1 MRICI
6 SIVTHNQSELVL
18 ELLKSLNKFV
28 YCVENEVEVIITEN
42 NFVLEKYECKFPLK
56 FKMNLHPRGF
66 GTNHN
71 SVFEEATPDLFL
83 VVNPDIKFIEHFDL
97 DLFLAKMNESK
108 TDISSPIIQNNFGQ
122 IDDYKRANLTFT
134 NFIKRNLFRMKDSSF
149 DWFAGMFLIIRGTS
163 FRELGGFDERFFMFV
178 EDCDFCVRAS
188 KYGFRIA
195 DTLDIA
201 VKHNAQRASRR
212 SFRFFI
218 WHIKSLIKYW
228 LKLALTKT

>member
-1 MRICI
+1 
-6 SIVTHNQSELVL
+6 
-18 ELLKSLNKFV
+18 
-28 YCVENEVEVIITEN
+28 
-42 NFVLEKYECKFPLK
+42 
-56 FKMNLHPRGF
+56 
-66 GTNHN
+66 
-71 SVFEEATPDLFL
+71 
-83 VVNPDIKFIEHFDL
+83 
-97 DLFLAKMNESK
+97 
-108 TDISSPIIQNNFGQ
+108 
-122 IDDYKRANLTFT
+122 
-134 NFIKRNLFRMKDSSF
+134 MKDSSF

-163 FRELGGFDERFFMFV
+163 FRKLGGFDERFFMFV

-188 KYGFRIA
+188 KDGFRIA